1 MGRLLAASSF
11 QLNCNIG
18 NRFFFII
25 SLIILFDYTLLH
37 VEHNIDS
44 TKQCYK
50 DSMVNFQFANRSLW
64 DNNVYVTINDV
75 VSYFI
80 LHFLSPSPRSSS
92 LLISKRPR
100 RTWRWP
106 SWRHAR
112 ASVTLDVRWAT
123 VCLCSVRLSSLTSRL
138 QKQRDMSWLSHTCC
152 FASVAMSPCRLLSSF
167 FHLFQNPISFK
178 LH

>member
-1 MGRLLAASSF
+1 M
-11 QLNCNIG
+11 
-18 NRFFFII
+18 
-25 SLIILFDYTLLH
+25 H

-80 LHFLSPSPRSSS
+80 LHFLSPSPWSSS

-152 FASVAMSPCRLLSSF
+152 FASVAALQHTCCCCFSVNSTMSPCRLLSSF

-178 LH
+178 LHPHLS